1 MMKVALEHG
10 INCFDNAEAY
20 GNSLVAWNMGAVIKM
35 DVVDTIWARENL
47 VVITKVFFGSKG
59 WFEGG
64 PNDQGLSRK
73 HIVEGTKTYLVRL
86 QFDYVDV
93 IFCHRPNPSTTIEE
107 TVRAM
112 NFVIDQGW
120 AFYWDTSSWS
130 SAEIIEACDI
140 TDCLGLVRP
149 IVEQPEYTLV
159 ERRKV
164 EIEYELLYT
173 KHGLDNAGL
182 KAMPE
187 FDDRVATADKLKPI
201 ADELG
206 VTLAQL
212 AITWCLSNDKVSTVI
227 VGASRPSQLKENIKT
242 LGVVEK
248 LTPEGKQKIEVLVT
262 LQAKEIRPD
271 ALSMVRTRHLQ
282 FG

>member
-1 MMKVALEHG
+1 
-10 INCFDNAEAY
+10 
-20 GNSLVAWNMGAVIKM
+20 MG
-35 DVVDTIWARENL
+35 VVDVIWARENL

-73 HIVEGTKTYLVRL
+73 HIVEGTKTNGARHELCDRPGLGLLLGHKLV
-86 QFDYVDV
+86 V
-93 IFCHRPNPSTTIEE
+93 
-107 TVRAM
+107 
-112 NFVIDQGW
+112 
-120 AFYWDTSSWS
+120 
-130 SAEIIEACDI
+130 IEACDI
-140 TDCLGLVRP
+140 TDRLGLVRP
-149 IVEQPEYTLV
+149 IVEQPEYNLM

-164 EIEYELLYT
+164 EIEYEPLYT
-173 KHGLDNAGL
+173 KHGLGL
-182 KAMPE
+182 TTWSPLSFAAMPE
-187 FDDRVATADKLKPI
+187 FDDRAATADKLKPI

-248 LTPEGKQKIEVLVT
+248 LTPEGKQKIEALVP

-271 ALSMVRTRHLQ
+271 ALSMVRARHLQ